1 MTDEVVDSIS
11 SKDSIVSTDKTEV
24 IYGAENVVNRAS
36 HLISVAKKTVD
47 LCGESAGVSI
57 ILANEPVVKEYME
70 AKDRGVRVRHITEI
84 TKENIR
90 DCKKLM
96 SLMELRHLDGLRGYL
111 VIEDGEI
118 FISHAFGDEA
128 KLVPHMVIS
137 TVNVLVEQQQ
147 YFFELLWSKA
157 IPAKQRIKEI
167 EEGAKREFVETI
179 REPSE
184 IQKLSFDLVKTAA
197 EEILILFSTANAF
210 RRQEK
215 AGAIELL
222 KEAASRNVKIRIL
235 IPEEQEE
242 DEDANRMSAS
252 HTTKMIRTT
261 NERMHQLKE
270 LGIDV
275 RRIRGQQF
283 QDRQQ
288 RQNFLQGNNINNNLT
303 LLMVDQSLSLTVEL
317 NDDTKETSED
327 AIGLATY
334 SNIDSTAF
342 AFISIFENLW
352 MRTEI

>member
-1 MTDEVVDSIS
+1 MTNEVVDGIS

-157 IPAKQRIKEI
+157 IPAKQRIKEV

-179 REPSE
+179 RDPSE
-184 IQKLSFDLVKTAA
+184 IQKLGFDLIKASE
-197 EEILILFSTANAF
+197 EEILIIFSTANAF
-210 RRQEK
+210 HRQIRGEVLK
-215 AGAIELL
+215 LL
-222 KEAASRNVKIRIL
+222 KEAAARGVKVRIL
-235 IPEEQEE
+235 VPMDKKIIR
-242 DEDANRMSAS
+242 DEIA
-252 HTTKMIRTT
+252 K
-261 NERMHQLKE
+261 QLQN
-270 LGIDV
+270 LGID
-275 RRIRGQQF
+275 IR
-283 QDRQQ
+283 D
-288 RQNFLQGNNINNNLT
+288 NKKSMLAKVTT
-303 LLMVDQSLSLTVEL
+303 LVVDNALSLTVEL
-317 NDDTKETSED
+317 KEDSKETSED
-327 AIGLATY
+327 EEEVIGLATY
-334 SNIDSTAF
+334 SNSGSIVLTYV
-342 AFISIFENLW
+342 SIFENMW
-352 MRTEI
+352 MQQHRKKKNGKEGRQEQKHQPQH

>member
-1 MTDEVVDSIS
+1 MTNEVVDGIS

-47 LCGESAGVSI
+47 LCVESAGVSI

-96 SLMELRHLDGLRGYL
+96 NLMELRHLDGLRGYL

-157 IPAKQRIKEI
+157 IPAKQRIKEV

-179 REPSE
+179 RDPSE
-184 IQKLSFDLVKTAA
+184 IQKLGFDLIKASE
-197 EEILILFSTANAF
+197 EEILIIFSTANAF
-210 RRQEK
+210 HRQIRGEVLK
-215 AGAIELL
+215 LL
-222 KEAASRNVKIRIL
+222 KEAAARGVKVRIL
-235 IPEEQEE
+235 VPMDKKIIR
-242 DEDANRMSAS
+242 DEIA
-252 HTTKMIRTT
+252 K
-261 NERMHQLKE
+261 QLQN
-270 LGIDV
+270 LGID
-275 RRIRGQQF
+275 IR
-283 QDRQQ
+283 D
-288 RQNFLQGNNINNNLT
+288 NKKSMLAKVTT
-303 LLMVDQSLSLTVEL
+303 LVVDNALSLTVEL
-317 NDDTKETSED
+317 KEDSKETSED
-327 AIGLATY
+327 EEEVIGLATY
-334 SNIDSTAF
+334 SNSGSIVLTYV
-342 AFISIFENLW
+342 SIFENMW
-352 MRTEI
+352 MQQHRKKKNDKETRQEQKHRPQHR

>member
-1 MTDEVVDSIS
+1 MTNEVVDGIS
-11 SKDSIVSTDKTEV
+11 SKDSIVSADKTEV

-157 IPAKQRIKEI
+157 IPAKQRIKEV

-179 REPSE
+179 RDPSE
-184 IQKLSFDLVKTAA
+184 IQKLGFDLIKASE
-197 EEILILFSTANAF
+197 EEILIIFSTANAF
-210 RRQEK
+210 HRQIRGEVLK
-215 AGAIELL
+215 LL
-222 KEAASRNVKIRIL
+222 KEAAARGVKVRVLVPMDKKIIR
-235 IPEEQEE
+235 
-242 DEDANRMSAS
+242 DEIA
-252 HTTKMIRTT
+252 K
-261 NERMHQLKE
+261 QLQN
-270 LGIDV
+270 LGID
-275 RRIRGQQF
+275 IR
-283 QDRQQ
+283 D
-288 RQNFLQGNNINNNLT
+288 NKKSMLAKVTT
-303 LLMVDQSLSLTVEL
+303 LVVDNALSLTVEL
-317 NDDTKETSED
+317 KEDSKETSED
-327 AIGLATY
+327 EEEENIGLATY
-334 SNIDSTAF
+334 SNSDSIVLTYV
-342 AFISIFENLW
+342 SIFENMW
-352 MRTEI
+352 MQQHRKKKNDKEARQEQKHQPQHR

>member
-1 MTDEVVDSIS
+1 MTNEVVDGIS
-11 SKDSIVSTDKTEV
+11 SKDSIVSADKTEV

-128 KLVPHMVIS
+128 KLVPHMVVS
-137 TVNVLVEQQQ
+137 SVNVLVEQQQ

-157 IPAKQRIKEI
+157 IPAKQRIKEV

-179 REPSE
+179 RDPSE
-184 IQKLSFDLVKTAA
+184 IQKLGFDLIKASE
-197 EEILILFSTANAF
+197 EEILIIFSTANAF
-210 RRQEK
+210 HRQIRGEVLK
-215 AGAIELL
+215 LL
-222 KEAASRNVKIRIL
+222 KEAAARGVKVRVLVPMDKKIIR
-235 IPEEQEE
+235 
-242 DEDANRMSAS
+242 DEIA
-252 HTTKMIRTT
+252 K
-261 NERMHQLKE
+261 QLQN
-270 LGIDV
+270 LGID
-275 RRIRGQQF
+275 IR
-283 QDRQQ
+283 D
-288 RQNFLQGNNINNNLT
+288 NKKSMLAKVTT
-303 LLMVDQSLSLTVEL
+303 LVVDNALSLTVEL
-317 NDDTKETSED
+317 KEDSKETSED
-327 AIGLATY
+327 EEEVIGLATY
-334 SNIDSTAF
+334 SNSGSIVLTYV
-342 AFISIFENLW
+342 SIFENMW
-352 MRTEI
+352 MQQHRKKKNDKEARQEQKHQPQHR

>member
-1 MTDEVVDSIS
+1 MTNEVVDGIS
-11 SKDSIVSTDKTEV
+11 SKDSIVSADKTEV

-157 IPAKQRIKEI
+157 IPAKQRIKEV

-179 REPSE
+179 RDPSE
-184 IQKLSFDLVKTAA
+184 IQKLSFDLIKASE
-197 EEILILFSTANAF
+197 EEILIIFSTANAF
-210 RRQEK
+210 HRQVR
-215 AGAIELL
+215 AGVLKLL
-222 KEAASRNVKIRIL
+222 KEAAARGVKVRVLVPMDKKIIR
-235 IPEEQEE
+235 
-242 DEDANRMSAS
+242 DEIA
-252 HTTKMIRTT
+252 K
-261 NERMHQLKE
+261 QLQN
-270 LGIDV
+270 LGID
-275 RRIRGQQF
+275 IR
-283 QDRQQ
+283 D
-288 RQNFLQGNNINNNLT
+288 NKKSMLAKVTT
-303 LLMVDQSLSLTVEL
+303 LVVDNALSLTVEL
-317 NDDTKETSED
+317 KEDSKETSED
-327 AIGLATY
+327 EEEENIGLATY
-334 SNIDSTAF
+334 SNSDSIVLTYV
-342 AFISIFENLW
+342 SIFENMW
-352 MRTEI
+352 MQQHRKKKNDKEARQEQKHQPQHR

>member
-1 MTDEVVDSIS
+1 MTNEVVDGIS
-11 SKDSIVSTDKTEV
+11 SKDSIVSADKTEV

-36 HLISVAKKTVD
+36 HLISVAKKTLD

-157 IPAKQRIKEI
+157 IPAKQRIKEV

-179 REPSE
+179 RDPSE
-184 IQKLSFDLVKTAA
+184 IQKLGFDLIKASE
-197 EEILILFSTANAF
+197 EEILIIFSTANAF
-210 RRQEK
+210 HRQIRGEVLK
-215 AGAIELL
+215 LL
-222 KEAASRNVKIRIL
+222 KEAAARGVKVRVLVPMDKKIIR
-235 IPEEQEE
+235 
-242 DEDANRMSAS
+242 DEIA
-252 HTTKMIRTT
+252 K
-261 NERMHQLKE
+261 QLQN
-270 LGIDV
+270 LGID
-275 RRIRGQQF
+275 IR
-283 QDRQQ
+283 D
-288 RQNFLQGNNINNNLT
+288 NKKSMLAKVTT
-303 LLMVDQSLSLTVEL
+303 LVVDNALSLTVEL
-317 NDDTKETSED
+317 KEDSKETSED
-327 AIGLATY
+327 EEEVIGLATY
-334 SNIDSTAF
+334 SNSGSIVLTYV
-342 AFISIFENLW
+342 SIFENMW
-352 MRTEI
+352 MQQHRKKKNDKEARQEQKHQPQHR

>member
-1 MTDEVVDSIS
+1 MTNEVVDGIS

-157 IPAKQRIKEI
+157 IPAKQRIKEV

-179 REPSE
+179 RDPSE
-184 IQKLSFDLVKTAA
+184 IQKLGFDLIKASE
-197 EEILILFSTANAF
+197 EEILIIFSTANAF
-210 RRQEK
+210 HRQIRGEVLK
-215 AGAIELL
+215 LL
-222 KEAASRNVKIRIL
+222 KEAAARGVKVRIL
-235 IPEEQEE
+235 VPMDKKIIR
-242 DEDANRMSAS
+242 DEIA
-252 HTTKMIRTT
+252 K
-261 NERMHQLKE
+261 QLQN
-270 LGIDV
+270 LGID
-275 RRIRGQQF
+275 IR
-283 QDRQQ
+283 D
-288 RQNFLQGNNINNNLT
+288 NKKSMLAKVTT
-303 LLMVDQSLSLTVEL
+303 LVVDNALSLTVEL
-317 NDDTKETSED
+317 KEDSKETSED
-327 AIGLATY
+327 EAEVIGLATY
-334 SNIDSTAF
+334 SNSGSIVLTYV
-342 AFISIFENLW
+342 SIFENMW
-352 MRTEI
+352 MQQHRKKKNDKETRQEQKHRPQHR

>member
-1 MTDEVVDSIS
+1 MTNEVVDGIS

-157 IPAKQRIKEI
+157 IPAKQRIKEV

-179 REPSE
+179 RDPSE
-184 IQKLSFDLVKTAA
+184 IQKLGFDLIKASE
-197 EEILILFSTANAF
+197 EEILIIFSTANAF
-210 RRQEK
+210 HRQIRGEVLK
-215 AGAIELL
+215 LL
-222 KEAASRNVKIRIL
+222 KEAAARGVKVRIL
-235 IPEEQEE
+235 VPMDKKIIR
-242 DEDANRMSAS
+242 DEIA
-252 HTTKMIRTT
+252 K
-261 NERMHQLKE
+261 QLQN
-270 LGIDV
+270 LGID
-275 RRIRGQQF
+275 IR
-283 QDRQQ
+283 D
-288 RQNFLQGNNINNNLT
+288 NKKSMLAKVTT
-303 LLMVDQSLSLTVEL
+303 LVVDNALSLTVEL
-317 NDDTKETSED
+317 KEDSKETSED
-327 AIGLATY
+327 EEEVIGLATY
-334 SNIDSTAF
+334 SNSGSIVLTYV
-342 AFISIFENLW
+342 SIFENMW
-352 MRTEI
+352 MQQHRKKKNDKETRQEQKHRPQHR

>member
-1 MTDEVVDSIS
+1 MTNEVVDSIS
-11 SKDSIVSTDKTEV
+11 SKDSIVSIDKTEV
-24 IYGAENVVNRAS
+24 IYGTENVVNRAS
-36 HLISVAKKTVD
+36 HLISVAKKTLD

-157 IPAKQRIKEI
+157 IPAKQRIKEV

-179 REPSE
+179 RDPSE
-184 IQKLSFDLVKTAA
+184 IQKLGFDLIKASE
-197 EEILILFSTANAF
+197 EEILIIFSTANAF
-210 RRQEK
+210 HRQIRGEVLK
-215 AGAIELL
+215 LL
-222 KEAASRNVKIRIL
+222 KEAAARGVKVRVLVPMDKKIIR
-235 IPEEQEE
+235 
-242 DEDANRMSAS
+242 DEIA
-252 HTTKMIRTT
+252 K
-261 NERMHQLKE
+261 QLQN
-270 LGIDV
+270 LGID
-275 RRIRGQQF
+275 IR
-283 QDRQQ
+283 D
-288 RQNFLQGNNINNNLT
+288 NKKSMLAKVTT
-303 LLMVDQSLSLTVEL
+303 LVVDNALSLTVEL
-317 NDDTKETSED
+317 KEDSKETSED
-327 AIGLATY
+327 EEEVIGLATY
-334 SNIDSTAF
+334 SNSGSIVLTYV
-342 AFISIFENLW
+342 SIFENMW
-352 MRTEI
+352 MQQHRKKKNDKEARQEQKHQPQHR

>member
-1 MTDEVVDSIS
+1 MTNEVVDGIS

-157 IPAKQRIKEI
+157 IPAKQRIKEV

-179 REPSE
+179 RDPSE
-184 IQKLSFDLVKTAA
+184 IQKLGFDLIKASE
-197 EEILILFSTANAF
+197 EEILIIFSTANAF
-210 RRQEK
+210 HRQIRGEVLK
-215 AGAIELL
+215 LL
-222 KEAASRNVKIRIL
+222 KEAAARGVKVRIL
-235 IPEEQEE
+235 VPMDKKIIR
-242 DEDANRMSAS
+242 DEIA
-252 HTTKMIRTT
+252 K
-261 NERMHQLKE
+261 QLQN
-270 LGIDV
+270 LGID
-275 RRIRGQQF
+275 IR
-283 QDRQQ
+283 D
-288 RQNFLQGNNINNNLT
+288 NKKSMLAKVTT
-303 LLMVDQSLSLTVEL
+303 LVVDNALSLTVEL
-317 NDDTKETSED
+317 KEDSKETSED
-327 AIGLATY
+327 EDEVIGLATH
-334 SNIDSTAF
+334 SNSDSIVLTYV
-342 AFISIFENLW
+342 SIFENMW
-352 MRTEI
+352 MQQHRKKKNGKEGRQEQKHQPQH

>member
-1 MTDEVVDSIS
+1 MTNEVVDGIS

-96 SLMELRHLDGLRGYL
+96 NLMELRHLDGLRGYL

-157 IPAKQRIKEI
+157 IPAKQRIKEV

-179 REPSE
+179 RDPSE
-184 IQKLSFDLVKTAA
+184 IQKLGFDLIKASE
-197 EEILILFSTANAF
+197 EEILIIFSTANAF
-210 RRQEK
+210 HRQIRGEVLK
-215 AGAIELL
+215 LL
-222 KEAASRNVKIRIL
+222 KEAAARGVKVRIL
-235 IPEEQEE
+235 VPMDKKIIR
-242 DEDANRMSAS
+242 DEIA
-252 HTTKMIRTT
+252 K
-261 NERMHQLKE
+261 QLQN
-270 LGIDV
+270 LGID
-275 RRIRGQQF
+275 IR
-283 QDRQQ
+283 D
-288 RQNFLQGNNINNNLT
+288 NKKSMLAKVTT
-303 LLMVDQSLSLTVEL
+303 LVVDNALSLTVEL
-317 NDDTKETSED
+317 KEDSKETSED
-327 AIGLATY
+327 EAEVIGLATY
-334 SNIDSTAF
+334 SNSGSIVLTYV
-342 AFISIFENLW
+342 SIFENMW
-352 MRTEI
+352 MQQHRKKKNDKETRQEQKHRPQHR

>member
-1 MTDEVVDSIS
+1 MPNSTS

-24 IYGAENVVNRAS
+24 IYGAENVVNHTL

-96 SLMELRHLDGLRGYL
+96 NLMELRHLDGLRGYL

-157 IPAKQRIKEI
+157 IPAKQRIKEV

-179 REPSE
+179 RDPSE
-184 IQKLSFDLVKTAA
+184 IQKLGFDLIKASE
-197 EEILILFSTANAF
+197 EEILIIFSTANAF
-210 RRQEK
+210 HRQIRGEVLK
-215 AGAIELL
+215 LL
-222 KEAASRNVKIRIL
+222 KEAAARGVKVRIL
-235 IPEEQEE
+235 VPMDKKIIR
-242 DEDANRMSAS
+242 DEIA
-252 HTTKMIRTT
+252 K
-261 NERMHQLKE
+261 QLQN
-270 LGIDV
+270 LGID
-275 RRIRGQQF
+275 IR
-283 QDRQQ
+283 D
-288 RQNFLQGNNINNNLT
+288 NKKSMLAKVTT
-303 LLMVDQSLSLTVEL
+303 LVVDNALSLTVEL
-317 NDDTKETSED
+317 KEDSKETSED
-327 AIGLATY
+327 EEEVIGLATY
-334 SNIDSTAF
+334 SNSGSIVLTYV
-342 AFISIFENLW
+342 SIFENMW
-352 MRTEI
+352 MQQHRKKKNDKETRQEQKHRPQHR

>member
-1 MTDEVVDSIS
+1 MTNEVVDGIS

-157 IPAKQRIKEI
+157 IPAKQRIKEV

-179 REPSE
+179 RDPSE
-184 IQKLSFDLVKTAA
+184 IQTLGFDLIKASE
-197 EEILILFSTANAF
+197 EEILIIFSTANAF
-210 RRQEK
+210 HRQIRGEVLK
-215 AGAIELL
+215 LL
-222 KEAASRNVKIRIL
+222 KEAAARGVKVRIL
-235 IPEEQEE
+235 VPMDKKIIR
-242 DEDANRMSAS
+242 DEIA
-252 HTTKMIRTT
+252 K
-261 NERMHQLKE
+261 QLQN
-270 LGIDV
+270 LGID
-275 RRIRGQQF
+275 IR
-283 QDRQQ
+283 D
-288 RQNFLQGNNINNNLT
+288 NKKSMLAKVTT
-303 LLMVDQSLSLTVEL
+303 LVVDNALSLTVEL
-317 NDDTKETSED
+317 KEDSKETSED
-327 AIGLATY
+327 EEEVIGLATY
-334 SNIDSTAF
+334 SNSGSIVLTYV
-342 AFISIFENLW
+342 SIFENMW
-352 MRTEI
+352 MQQHRKKKNDKETRQEQKHRPQHR